1 MPCAARDSHNTGA
14 MGDSASAPPSR
25 AGVFLRTFQAFR
37 YRDFRLMWT
46 GACTS
51 AIGTWMQL
59 TAQSWLVLTLTNSPF
74 YLGLIGFLSQ
84 LPIVLLAL
92 LGGAAADRVDR
103 RKLLLFST
111 CSQMVSAFIL
121 TLLVFAGVVQLW
133 HFLVLVT
140 LVGTAQAF
148 GAPAYA
154 ALIPGLVK
162 RRDMANAVA
171 LNSIQFNLALVI
183 GPVLAGL
190 IMTSYGAVACFGL
203 NGLSF
208 VAVICSLY
216 LIKSSFRPA
225 ARKETV
231 WEGIRNGLRFVRARK
246 ALWQL
251 SLLGFVLTFSALPM
265 TMLLPV
271 YARDIYGMGPEG
283 YAGMMTCSGIGAVVG
298 ALISANLGWMSRRG
312 RFSIQVQ
319 VVLALLLAL
328 FAVSTNLYLGLLLL
342 FLCRVCL
349 MVLFSS
355 VMSLVQE
362 GTTEEMRG
370 RVLSIFNLAMRGGMP
385 VGNLVAGLLASRF
398 SAPFALLVGS
408 VLMGGVAVY
417 CLLLRVRVTR
427 L

>member
-1 MPCAARDSHNTGA
+1 MHNTGA
-14 MGDSASAPPSR
+14 MPDSEGSR
-25 AGVFLRTFQAFR
+25 PGVFLRTFQAFR
-37 YRDFRLMWT
+37 YRDYRLVWI

-51 AIGTWMQL
+51 AIGTWMQT
-59 TAQSWLVLTLTNSPF
+59 TAQAWLVLTLTNSPF

-84 LPIVLLAL
+84 LPVVLLSL

-103 RKLLLFST
+103 RKLLLFSQY
-111 CSQMVSAFIL
+111 SQMASAFIL
-121 TLLVFAGVVQLW
+121 TILVFAGVVQLW

-140 LVGTAQAF
+140 VVGTVQAF
-148 GAPAYA
+148 GAPAFP
-154 ALIPGLVK
+154 ALMAGLVK
-162 RRDMANAVA
+162 RRDLANAVA

-190 IMTSYGAVACFGL
+190 IMTSYGAVTCFGL

-208 VAVICSLY
+208 LAVICSLY
-216 LIKSSFRPA
+216 LVKSSFLPGA
-225 ARKETV
+225 QKETV
-231 WEGIRNGLRFVRARK
+231 WEGIRNGLQFVRARK
-246 ALWQL
+246 SLWQL

-265 TMLLPV
+265 TTLLPV
-271 YARDIYGMGPEG
+271 YARDIYGLGSEG
-283 YAGMMTCSGIGAVVG
+283 YAGMMTCSGVGAVVG
-298 ALISANLGWMSRRG
+298 ALISANLGWMSHRG

-328 FAVSTNLYLGLLLL
+328 FAVSTNLYVGLLLL

-349 MVLFSS
+349 MVLFST

-362 GTTEEMRG
+362 GATEEMRG

-385 VGNLVAGLLASRF
+385 IGNLVAGFLASRISTPF
-398 SAPFALLVGS
+398 SLLVGS
-408 VLMGGVAVY
+408 ALLGGVALY
-417 CLLLRVRVTR
+417 CLFFRVRVTR

>member
-1 MPCAARDSHNTGA
+1 MHNTGA
-14 MGDSASAPPSR
+14 MPDSEASRP
-25 AGVFLRTFQAFR
+25 GVFLRTFQAFR
-37 YRDFRLMWT
+37 YRDYRLMWT

-51 AIGTWMQL
+51 AIGTWMQM

-84 LPIVLLAL
+84 LPIVLLSL

-103 RKLLLFST
+103 RKVLLFSQYI
-111 CSQMVSAFIL
+111 QMVSAFIL

-140 LVGTAQAF
+140 VVGTAQAF
-148 GAPAYA
+148 GAPAFA
-154 ALIPGLVK
+154 ALMPGLVK

-183 GPVLAGL
+183 GPVVAGL
-190 IMTSYGAVACFGL
+190 IMTSYGAVTCFGL

-208 VAVICSLY
+208 LAVICSLY
-216 LIKSSFRPA
+216 LVKSGFRPA

-231 WEGIRNGLRFVRARK
+231 WKGIRDGLHFVRARK

-271 YARDIYGMGPEG
+271 YARDIFGLGSEA

-298 ALISANLGWMSRRG
+298 ALISANLGWMSHRG

-319 VVLALLLAL
+319 VVLALLVAL
-328 FAVSTNLYLGLLLL
+328 FAVSTNFYIGLLLL

-349 MVLFSS
+349 MLLFAS

-362 GTTEEMRG
+362 SATEEMRG

-385 VGNLVAGLLASRF
+385 LGNLVAGFLASRV

-408 VLMGGVAVY
+408 ALLGGVALY
-417 CLLLRVRVTR
+417 CLFLRVRITR

>member
-1 MPCAARDSHNTGA
+1 MHNTGA
-14 MGDSASAPPSR
+14 MPDSEASRP
-25 AGVFLRTFQAFR
+25 GVFLRTFQAFR
-37 YRDFRLMWT
+37 YRDYRLMWT

-51 AIGTWMQL
+51 AVGTWMQM

-84 LPIVLLAL
+84 LPIVLLSL

-103 RKLLLFST
+103 RKVLLFSQYV
-111 CSQMVSAFIL
+111 QMVSAFIL
-121 TLLVFAGVVQLW
+121 TLLVFAGAVQLW

-140 LVGTAQAF
+140 VVGTAQAF
-148 GAPAYA
+148 GAPAFA
-154 ALIPGLVK
+154 ALMPGLVK

-190 IMTSYGAVACFGL
+190 IMTSYGAVTCFGL

-208 VAVICSLY
+208 LAVICSLY
-216 LIKSSFRPA
+216 LVKSGFRPA
-225 ARKETV
+225 AGKETV
-231 WEGIRNGLRFVRARK
+231 WEGIRNGLHFVRARK
-246 ALWQL
+246 ELWQL
-251 SLLGFVLTFSALPM
+251 SLLGFVLTFGALPM

-271 YARDIYGMGPEG
+271 YARDIFGLGSEA

-298 ALISANLGWMSRRG
+298 ALISANLGWMSHRG

-328 FAVSTNLYLGLLLL
+328 FAVSTNFYVGLLLL

-349 MVLFSS
+349 MVLFAS

-362 GTTEEMRG
+362 SATEEMRG

-385 VGNLVAGLLASRF
+385 LGNLVAGFLASRI

-408 VLMGGVAVY
+408 ALLGGVALY
-417 CLLLRVRVTR
+417 CLFFRVRITR